1 MNNNALI
8 LLDVISIFNF
18 VISSPVLQV
27 FIFIIDWPREWSKV
41 KINEKEKKGGHWYIY
56 IQKKS
61 CWKSEKKQNK
71 TKQKEGIY
79 HVLRIRLKPN
89 VKNKAV
95 LLASK
100 RILVKYITT

>member
-1 MNNNALI
+1 MKQGKNKRKGEKKV
-8 LLDVISIFNF
+8 VIDIFTYKKK
-18 VISSPVLQV
+18 VV
-27 FIFIIDWPREWSKV
+27 EKV
-41 KINEKEKKGGHWYIY
+41 K
-56 IQKKS
+56 
-61 CWKSEKKQNK
+61 KKQNK

-89 VKNKAV
+89 VNNKAV

>member
-1 MNNNALI
+1 MKQGKNK
-8 LLDVISIFNF
+8 
-18 VISSPVLQV
+18 
-27 FIFIIDWPREWSKV
+27 RKG
-41 KINEKEKKGGHWYIY
+41 EKKVVIDIFTY
-56 IQKKS
+56 KKMLLKK
-61 CWKSEKKQNK
+61 WKKKQNK

>member
-1 MNNNALI
+1 MKQGKNKRKGEKKV
-8 LLDVISIFNF
+8 VIDIFTYKKK
-18 VISSPVLQV
+18 VV
-27 FIFIIDWPREWSKV
+27 EKV
-41 KINEKEKKGGHWYIY
+41 KK
-56 IQKKS
+56 
-61 CWKSEKKQNK
+61 NK

>member
-1 MNNNALI
+1 MKQGKNKRKGEKKV
-8 LLDVISIFNF
+8 VIDIFTYEKK
-18 VISSPVLQV
+18 VV
-27 FIFIIDWPREWSKV
+27 EKV
-41 KINEKEKKGGHWYIY
+41 K
-56 IQKKS
+56 
-61 CWKSEKKQNK
+61 KKQNK

-100 RILVKYITT
+100 HILVKYITT

>member
-1 MNNNALI
+1 MKQGKNKRKGEKKV
-8 LLDVISIFNF
+8 VIDIFTYKKK
-18 VISSPVLQV
+18 VV
-27 FIFIIDWPREWSKV
+27 EKV
-41 KINEKEKKGGHWYIY
+41 KN
-56 IQKKS
+56 
-61 CWKSEKKQNK
+61 KQNK

>member
-1 MNNNALI
+1 MKQGKNKRKGEKKV
-8 LLDVISIFNF
+8 VIDIFTYKKK
-18 VISSPVLQV
+18 VV
-27 FIFIIDWPREWSKV
+27 EKV
-41 KINEKEKKGGHWYIY
+41 KT
-56 IQKKS
+56 
-61 CWKSEKKQNK
+61 KQNK